1 MWRNLQNYLLHLPM
15 IRKFK
20 TMKRYCQTLDLKDD
34 PALIEEYAYW
44 HLPEHIWSEI
54 PEGIRSVGIL
64 DMEIYRLGNRL
75 FMIVETPDDFDWD
88 SAFARLAT
96 MDRQAEWEDFV
107 GKFQQAA
114 AGSASSEKWQ
124 RMERMFKLP

>member
-1 MWRNLQNYLLHLPM
+1 
-15 IRKFK
+15 
-20 TMKRYCQTLDLKDD
+20 MKRYCQTLDLKDD

-44 HLPEHIWSEI
+44 HSPEHIWPEI
-54 PEGIRSVGIL
+54 PEGIRAVGIL

-75 FMIVETPDDFDWD
+75 CMIVETPDDFDWD

-107 GKFQQAA
+107 GKFQQAS

-124 RMERMFKLP
+124 LMERIFKLP